1 MRSETHPFYI
11 ISHYILLYMSYTYRL
26 SKVTSKQMVRP
37 GGFEPPAHGLGN
49 RCSIHLSYGRRIKKS
64 GDPGRIRTCDLL
76 IRSQALYPAGLRSHI
91 RQ

>member
-37 GGFEPPAHGLGN
+37 GGLEPPAHGLGK
-49 RCSIHLSYGRRIKKS
+49 RFCYF
-64 GDPGRIRTCDLL
+64 
-76 IRSQALYPAGLRSHI
+76 YPVY
-91 RQ
+91 